1 MAVDAT
7 ELTIARAR
15 AEMAAGA
22 LSPVELTEAVLER
35 IAERNGELNA
45 YLHVDDEGA
54 RAQARAAEAAGGG
67 DHDHE
72 LPLRG
77 IPVCVKDIIDVAD
90 MPTTAGADHWRRD
103 PAADAVSVARL
114 RAAGA
119 VIVGKGNTNEFAYGI
134 DGHNPHW
141 GDARNPHDP
150 ERITGGSTSGPSA
163 AVAGG
168 LALAGLGTD
177 TGGSL
182 RVPASLCGIA
192 GFRPTLGSV
201 PLTGVVPLAW
211 SFDVA
216 GPVARTAEDCALLLA
231 VLQDRPVAP
240 PDPSPAGLRVGLL
253 AELLSDYSEPHVAA
267 GLEHAADVLRA
278 HGAQVVE
285 VRPRD
290 LHLAPAVFRTV
301 QLVEAAR
308 AHARWFNRQRERYA
322 PRVRDLLECGRL
334 LPGDA
339 YVAAQQARRVLVDEV
354 AGTVREHRLDAL
366 LAPATPTTAP
376 RRDAATVTI
385 GDHEVPVRAA
395 LLSMTAPISLL
406 GGPAAVVPAGTHEGM
421 PFGAQIAAHPGAE
434 ATVLRIATALEQGR
448 AV

>member
-1 MAVDAT
+1 MALDTA
-7 ELTIARAR
+7 ELTVARAR
-15 AEMAAGA
+15 AEIGSGA
-22 LSPVELTEAVLER
+22 LSPVELTDAVLER
-35 IAERNGELNA
+35 ITERNRELNA
-45 YLHVDDEGA
+45 YLYVDEERA
-54 RAQARAAEAAGGG
+54 RAQARAAEAA
-67 DHDHE
+67 DAAPE

-77 IPVCVKDIIDVAD
+77 IPICVKDIIDVAD

-103 PAADAVSVARL
+103 PATDAASVARL

-141 GDARNPHDP
+141 GDTCNPHDP
-150 ERITGGSTSGPSA
+150 ERITGGSTSGPA
-163 AVAGG
+163 TAVAGG

-182 RVPASLCGIA
+182 RVPASLCGVT

-201 PLTGVVPLAW
+201 PLDGVVALAW

-216 GPVARTAEDCALLLA
+216 GPVARTAEDCGVLLD
-231 VLQDRPVAP
+231 VLQGRPVAR
-240 PDPSPAGLRVGLL
+240 PDPSPAGLRIGLL
-253 AELLSDYSEPHVAA
+253 AELLADHSEPHVAE
-267 GLEHAADVLRA
+267 GVERAAETLRG

-290 LHLAPAVFRTV
+290 LHLAPAVFRTI
-301 QLVEAAR
+301 QLVEASR
-308 AHARWFNRQRERYA
+308 AHAKWFNRQRERYA

-334 LPGDA
+334 LPADA
-339 YVAAQQARRVLVDEV
+339 YVAAQQARRLLVEEIAD
-354 AGTVREHRLDAL
+354 TVRKHRLDAL
-366 LAPATPTTAP
+366 LAPATPVTAP

-385 GDHEVPVRAA
+385 GDRDVTVRSA

-406 GGPAAVVPAGTHEGM
+406 GGPAAAVAAGTHDSM
-421 PFGAQIAAHPGAE
+421 PFGTQIAARPGAE
-434 ATVLRIATALEQGR
+434 ATVLRIATALQG
-448 AV
+448 ADATG

>member
-22 LSPVELTEAVLER
+22 LSPVELTEAVLAR
-35 IAERNGELNA
+35 VAERNGELNA
-45 YLHVDDEGA
+45 YLHVDEEGA
-54 RAQARAAEAAGGG
+54 RAQARAAEAAGVA
-67 DHDHE
+67 DPDHE

-77 IPVCVKDIIDVAD
+77 IPICVKDIIDVAD

-216 GPVARTAEDCALLLA
+216 GPVARTAEDCGLLLA
-231 VLQDRPVAP
+231 VLQDRPIAP

-267 GLEHAADVLRA
+267 GLEQAADVLRT

-290 LHLAPAVFRTV
+290 LHLAPAVFRTI

-334 LPGDA
+334 LPADA
-339 YVAAQQARRVLVDEV
+339 YVAGQQARRLLVDEV

-376 RRDAATVTI
+376 RRDADTVTI
-385 GDHEVPVRAA
+385 GDREVPVRAA

-406 GGPAAVVPAGTHEGM
+406 GGPAAVVPAGAHEGM

>member
-1 MAVDAT
+1 
-7 ELTIARAR
+7 
-15 AEMAAGA
+15 
-22 LSPVELTEAVLER
+22 
-35 IAERNGELNA
+35 
-45 YLHVDDEGA
+45 
-54 RAQARAAEAAGGG
+54 
-67 DHDHE
+67 
-72 LPLRG
+72 
-77 IPVCVKDIIDVAD
+77 

-103 PAADAVSVARL
+103 PATDAASVARL

-150 ERITGGSTSGPSA
+150 ERMTGGSSSGPAA

-201 PLTGVVPLAW
+201 PLAGVVPLAW

-216 GPVARTAEDCALLLA
+216 GPIARTAEDCALLLA
-231 VLQDRPVAP
+231 VLQGRPTMPA
-240 PDPSPAGLRVGLL
+240 DPTPAGIRVGLL
-253 AELLSDYSEPHVAA
+253 ADLLADHSEPYVAA
-267 GLEHAADVLRA
+267 GIERAADALRA

-290 LHLAPAVFRTV
+290 LHLAPAVFRTI
-301 QLVEAAR
+301 QLVEASR
-308 AHARWFNRQRERYA
+308 AHARWFPRQRERYA
-322 PRVRDLLECGRL
+322 PRVRDLLEVGRL
-334 LPGDA
+334 LPADA
-339 YVAAQQARRVLVDEV
+339 YVAGQQARRLLVDEV
-354 AGTVREHRLDAL
+354 ARTVAEHRLDAL
-366 LAPATPTTAP
+366 LAPATPIVAP
-376 RRDAATVTI
+376 RRDAATVAV
-385 GDHEVPVRAA
+385 GEREVAVRAA

-406 GGPAAVVPAGTHEGM
+406 GGPAAVVPAGAHEGL
-421 PFGAQIAAHPGAE
+421 PFGAQIAGPPGAE
-434 ATVLRIATALEQGR
+434 ATVLRLATALERSG
-448 AV
+448 AAA

>member
-1 MAVDAT
+1 MAVDAA
-7 ELTIARAR
+7 ELTVARAR
-15 AEMAAGA
+15 AEIDSGA

-35 IAERNGELNA
+35 IFERNRELNA
-45 YLHVDDEGA
+45 YLHVDEEGA
-54 RAQARAAEAAGGG
+54 RAQARAAEAA
-67 DHDHE
+67 DSSVE

-77 IPVCVKDIIDVAD
+77 IPICVKDIIDVAD

-103 PAADAVSVARL
+103 PATDAASVARL

-141 GDARNPHDP
+141 GDACNPHDP
-150 ERITGGSTSGPSA
+150 ERITGGSTSGPAA

-182 RVPASLCGIA
+182 RVPSSLCGVT

-201 PLTGVVPLAW
+201 PLGGVVALAW

-216 GPVARTAEDCALLLA
+216 GPIARTAEDCGLLLD
-231 VLQDRPVAP
+231 VLQGRPVGLP
-240 PDPSPAGLRVGLL
+240 EPSPAGLRIGLL
-253 AELLSDYSEPHVAA
+253 AELLADHSEPHVAE
-267 GLEHAADVLRA
+267 GVERAAQTLRA

-290 LHLAPAVFRTV
+290 LHLAPAVFRTI
-301 QLVEAAR
+301 QLVEASR
-308 AHARWFNRQRERYA
+308 AHAKWFNRQRERYA

-334 LPGDA
+334 LPADA
-339 YVAAQQARRVLVDEV
+339 YVAAQQARRLLVDEI
-354 AGTVREHRLDAL
+354 ADTVREHRLDAL
-366 LAPATPTTAP
+366 LAPATPVTAP

-385 GDHEVPVRAA
+385 GDREVPVRAA
-395 LLSMTAPISLL
+395 LLSMTAPTSLL
-406 GGPAAVVPAGTHEGM
+406 GGPAAAVPAGTHEGM
-421 PFGAQIAAHPGAE
+421 PFGAQIVARPGAE
-434 ATVLRIATALEQGR
+434 ATVLRIATALQGADAR
-448 AV
+448 QW

>member
-7 ELTIARAR
+7 ELTVARAR
-15 AEMAAGA
+15 AEIDGGG
-22 LSPVELTEAVLER
+22 LSPVELTDAVLAA
-35 IAERNGELNA
+35 IAEHNGELNA
-45 YLHVDDEGA
+45 YLHVDEEGA
-54 RAQARAAEAAGGG
+54 RAQARAAETAGPSP
-67 DHDHE
+67 E
-72 LPLRG
+72 LALRG
-77 IPVCVKDIIDVAD
+77 IPICVKDIVDVAD
-90 MPTTAGADHWRRD
+90 LPTTAGADHWRRD
-103 PAADAVSVARL
+103 PASDADSVARL

-150 ERITGGSTSGPSA
+150 ERLTGGSTSGPAA
-163 AVAGG
+163 AVASG

-182 RVPASLCGIA
+182 RVPASLCGVA
-192 GFRPTLGSV
+192 GFRPTIGSV
-201 PLTGVVPLAW
+201 PMRGVVPLAW

-216 GPVARTAEDCALLLA
+216 GPIARTAEDCGVLLA

-240 PDPSPAGLRVGLL
+240 PDPLAAGLRVGLL
-253 AELLSDYSEPHVAA
+253 AEQLSDYSEPYVAA
-267 GLEHAADVLRA
+267 GLERAADVLRA

-290 LHLAPAVFRTV
+290 LHLAPAVFRTI
-301 QLVEAAR
+301 QLVEASR
-308 AHARWFNRQRERYA
+308 AHARWFNRERERYA

-334 LPGDA
+334 LPADA
-339 YVAAQQARRVLVDEV
+339 YVAGQQARRLLVDEV
-354 AGTVREHRLDAL
+354 TATVREHRLDAL
-366 LAPATPTTAP
+366 LAPATPVVAP
-376 RRDAATVTI
+376 RRDAATVKV
-385 GDHEVPVRAA
+385 GEREVTVRAA

-421 PFGAQIAAHPGAE
+421 PFGAQVAAPPGAE
-434 ATVLRIATALEQGR
+434 ATVLRLATALEQAR
-448 AV
+448 STA